1 MSSASRPQ
9 YDGSGQG
16 GDATTS
22 CGTWTGP
29 TGTVTAGNGTG
40 GDVRFGTG
48 TVVPN
53 ADFKMSGKGGKAQA
67 NAGGAAKGGDG
78 KGGSFSFG
86 V

>member
-1 MSSASRPQ
+1 MSCTSRPV
-9 YDGSGQG
+9 YNGSGQG
-16 GDATTS
+16 GDATAS
-22 CGTWTGP
+22 RGTWTGS

-40 GDVRFGTG
+40 GDVKFGAG

-53 ADFKMSGKGGKAQA
+53 ADFKMPGKGGNAQA
-67 NAGGAAKGGDG
+67 NAGGATKGGDG